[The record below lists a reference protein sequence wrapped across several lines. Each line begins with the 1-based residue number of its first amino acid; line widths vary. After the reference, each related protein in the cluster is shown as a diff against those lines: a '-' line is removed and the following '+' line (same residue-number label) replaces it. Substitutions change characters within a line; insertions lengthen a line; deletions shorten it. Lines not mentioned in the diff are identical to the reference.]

1 MFLLDR
7 PLVPKYT
14 KHNLGDI
21 TSSSGFSSG
30 VSSLS
35 SSKCPS
41 ATSTVKTTISR
52 CNAKTQSRQSSASSM
67 GRPYATT
74 ESINGSRVS
83 VRPASNITKSK
94 SELILNNKR
103 KSKSAPNQNSKGSS
117 SSSKEKNE
125 KIQKAPRQWSAD
137 SGVGTD
143 YSSSSSSTSNYDV
156 LFQCD
161 EPYILPARITA
172 YAE

>member
-21 TSSSGFSSG
+21 TSSSGVSSG

-52 CNAKTQSRQSSASSM
+52 CNGKTQSRQSSASSM

-83 VRPASNITKSK
+83 IRPASNITKSK

-103 KSKSAPNQNSKGSS
+103 KSKSAPNQNSKASFTNGS
-117 SSSKEKNE
+117 NE
-125 KIQKAPRQWSAD
+125 KIKKAPRQWSAD

-143 YSSSSSSTSNYDV
+143 YSSSSSTTSNYDV

>member
-21 TSSSGFSSG
+21 NSSSGVSSG

-41 ATSTVKTTISR
+41 ASSTVKTTISR
-52 CNAKTQSRQSSASSM
+52 CNAKTQSRQSSASSV

-74 ESINGSRVS
+74 ENINGSRTS
-83 VRPASNITKSK
+83 IRPGSNITTSK
-94 SELILNNKR
+94 SELLLNNRR
-103 KSKSAPNQNSKGSS
+103 KSKSAPNQNSKSS
-117 SSSKEKNE
+117 LNNGADGK
-125 KIQKAPRQWSAD
+125 QKRTPRQWSAD

-143 YSSSSSSTSNYDV
+143 YSSSSTPSSNFNAI
-156 LFQCD
+156 FQCD

>member
-1 MFLLDR
+1 MFLLER

-14 KHNLGDI
+14 KHNLGDL
-21 TSSSGFSSG
+21 TSSSGVSSG
-30 VSSLS
+30 IGSLS

-41 ATSTVKTTISR
+41 AASTAKTAISR
-52 CNAKTQSRQSSASSM
+52 CNAKTQSRQSSASSL

-74 ESINGSRVS
+74 ESINASRTS
-83 VRPASNITKSK
+83 IRPSSNIPQSK
-94 SELILNNKR
+94 SEQILNAKR
-103 KSKSAPNQNSKGSS
+103 KSRSAPNQNSKGSLNKCNS
-117 SSSKEKNE
+117 EKHI
-125 KIQKAPRQWSAD
+125 KTPRQWSAD

-143 YSSSSSSTSNYDV
+143 YSSSSTSNSCCYNN

>member
-14 KHNLGDI
+14 KHHLGDQF
-21 TSSSGFSSG
+21 TASSSGCSSG

-35 SSKCPS
+35 SSKCLS
-41 ATSTVKTTISR
+41 AASTVKTTISR
-52 CNAKTQSRQSSASSM
+52 SNGKTQSRQSSASSV

-74 ESINGSRVS
+74 ENVNGSRVS
-83 VRPASNITKSK
+83 IRSSHKLTKSK
-94 SELILNNKR
+94 SELLLNQRR
-103 KSKSAPNQNSKGSS
+103 KSKSAPNPNSKSIISHDLDNG
-117 SSSKEKNE
+117 KK
-125 KIQKAPRQWSAD
+125 KPPRQWSAD

-143 YSSSSSSTSNYDV
+143 YSSSTSNHNYDS
-156 LFQCD
+156 LFNCD

-172 YAE
+172 YVE

>member
-21 TSSSGFSSG
+21 LSSSGVSSG
-30 VSSLS
+30 VSSLA

-41 ATSTVKTTISR
+41 AASTVKTTISR
-52 CNAKTQSRQSSASSM
+52 CNGKTQSRQSSASSA

-74 ESINGSRVS
+74 ESISGSRVS
-83 VRPASNITKSK
+83 VRPASTITKSK
-94 SELILNNKR
+94 SELILNHRR
-103 KSKSAPNQNSKGSS
+103 KSKSAPNPNSKLSLHDG
-117 SSSKEKNE
+117 KNE
-125 KIQKAPRQWSAD
+125 KPRKPPRQWSAD

-143 YSSSSSSTSNYDV
+143 YSSSVSTNSNYDT

>member
-21 TSSSGFSSG
+21 NSSSGVSSG

-83 VRPASNITKSK
+83 MRPASNITKSK

-103 KSKSAPNQNSKGSS
+103 KSKSAPNQNTKTSLNNG
-117 SSSKEKNE
+117 NNN
-125 KIQKAPRQWSAD
+125 KIKKAPRQWSAD

-143 YSSSSSSTSNYDV
+143 YSSSSSTTSNYDV

>member
-14 KHNLGDI
+14 KHNLGDV

-30 VSSLS
+30 TSSLS

-41 ATSTVKTTISR
+41 AASTVKTNISR
-52 CNAKTQSRQSSASSM
+52 CNAKTQSRQSSASSA

-74 ESINGSRVS
+74 ESVNCSRVS
-83 VRPASNITKSK
+83 IRPASNITKGK
-94 SELILNNKR
+94 PDVITKGKQR
-103 KSKSAPNQNSKGSS
+103 KSKSAPNQNPKPLVSNGKDDPH
-117 SSSKEKNE
+117 KKP
-125 KIQKAPRQWSAD
+125 PRQWSAD
-137 SGVGTD
+137 SGVGTEC
-143 YSSSSSSTSNYDV
+143 SSSSSSNCNHSS

-161 EPYILPARITA
+161 EPYLLPARITA